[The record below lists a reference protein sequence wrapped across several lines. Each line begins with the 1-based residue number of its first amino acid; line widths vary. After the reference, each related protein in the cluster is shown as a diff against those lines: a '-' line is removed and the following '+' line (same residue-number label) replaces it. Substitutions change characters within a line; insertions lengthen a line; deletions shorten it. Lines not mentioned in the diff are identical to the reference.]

1 MTISIEEK
9 WGEISVRARRGSAI
23 IEDSGRKITVIGV
36 WDLKELKELVD
47 AIERFRKRY
56 LVVERED

>member
-1 MTISIEEK
+1 MTIEIEEK
-9 WGEISVRARRGSAI
+9 WNEIAVKAKGGSAI

-36 WDLKELKELVD
+36 WSGSELKELVD
-47 AIERFRKRY
+47 TVEKIRKRH

>member
-9 WGEISVRARRGSAI
+9 EKEISVRARRGSAI

-36 WDLKELKELVD
+36 WGGSELKELVD
-47 AIERFRKRY
+47 TVERVRKRH
-56 LVVERED
+56 LLVERED